1 MGYRSPRPGLNW
13 MQCEGVR
20 EVPVWGLGQMGKAV
34 SLEAG
39 RRGGA
44 RPGARRGLLTDPVG
58 PEPSWDPRLRQLS
71 VNPLVTL

>member
-1 MGYRSPRPGLNW
+1 MNW
-13 MQCEGVR
+13 MQCEGVS
-20 EVPVWGLGQMGKAV
+20 EVLVQEPGRMEKAV

-44 RPGARRGLLTDPVG
+44 RPGAGRGLLRDPAG

-71 VNPLVTL
+71 ANPLVTL